1 MENIIRSNN
10 MWVDTSFEDV
20 SGLSPQYSSVRP
32 WSCGTGHSE
41 EEGFFR
47 TPPSASSRHRRMASY
62 DTDNELVN
70 SPRRYQRSDSKSPCS
85 SKRSLTLS
93 KSLSGSKSLFSSR
106 STTDESKSP
115 KTPQNVLDCLNWDG
129 EEGFPHSEV
138 IDSPHSPE
146 KGNTKPKDR
155 DSGKTADSG
164 RDSGRDSASRSRAS
178 RESSGTGSDAGSG
191 RRSRRSTKSNT
202 SSEDERLAR
211 KNRSWNKNNG
221 LPSRDETIYLQV
233 INSCECFHCFMAMW
247 ETLLLY

>member
-85 SKRSLTLS
+85 SS
-93 KSLSGSKSLFSSR
+93 
-106 STTDESKSP
+106 
-115 KTPQNVLDCLNWDG
+115 
-129 EEGFPHSEV
+129 
-138 IDSPHSPE
+138 
-146 KGNTKPKDR
+146 
-155 DSGKTADSG
+155 KTADSG